1 MRQQF
6 VIGVISL
13 IVFLYV
19 VEVTFFSSPKIAR
32 QKVIKHDRF
41 WYRKRLYAHMA
52 SINNKKMMERFTDLH
67 LSSEQAILDAMEEE
81 LKELESFG
89 IDVDDFEERPIPGA
103 LKRVKLP
110 ATHISMVG
118 DDAEVHRQRDAHD
131 KEESLNPEPITE
143 ATKRDNDLVTDESE
157 GNFTR
162 ELSRRFR
169 VRDPDPDDLQK
180 LTKKG
185 IDFEQETD
193 PLPESTYCEKEI
205 FLTVLV
211 ISKPENFQRRRN
223 IRDTWAHSYEDD
235 FQKLKGK
242 HPFPNGKTYSTSDV
256 VRVIFVIGQPNV
268 EDENL
273 SSSLKEESRLSK
285 DIVFGNMMENYR
297 NLTMKTKLGLK
308 WAFYECKT
316 SYVLKTD
323 DDVFVNPVV
332 LVEWLKKAPRKNL
345 YTGWCNSNSPVD
357 RKPNSKWYISHE
369 VYQSTT
375 FPPYC
380 LGGGYL
386 ISSDVLASVI
396 KLSYGRLLFP
406 MEDLYVGLMIRELDG
421 VQPRDER
428 KHFNLVYNGKTE
440 NSCDLNSIFLLHRV
454 VGAENLA
461 KLGKQARYALVN
473 C

>member
-1 MRQQF
+1 MKKIFLLFIAAILLFTIYKLRTKYPEGLNDQRQY
-6 VIGVISL
+6 GAG
-13 IVFLYV
+13 YV
-19 VEVTFFSSPKIAR
+19 VTKDTPDDE
-32 QKVIKHDRF
+32 
-41 WYRKRLYAHMA
+41 
-52 SINNKKMMERFTDLH
+52 
-67 LSSEQAILDAMEEE
+67 LSFM
-81 LKELESFG
+81 
-89 IDVDDFEERPIPGA
+89 
-103 LKRVKLP
+103 
-110 ATHISMVG
+110 H
-118 DDAEVHRQRDAHD
+118 
-131 KEESLNPEPITE
+131 
-143 ATKRDNDLVTDESE
+143 
-157 GNFTR
+157 

-169 VRDPDPDDLQK
+169 VRNPDPDDLQK

-193 PLPESTYCEKEI
+193 PLPESTYCEKEV
-205 FLTVLV
+205 FLTILV

-242 HPFPNGKTYSTSDV
+242 QPFPYGKTYSTSDV
-256 VRVIFVIGQPNV
+256 VLVVFVVGQPNA

-273 SSSLKEESRLSK
+273 ISSLKEESRLSK
-285 DIVFGNMMENYR
+285 DIVFGNMVENYR

-332 LVEWLKKAPRKNL
+332 LVEWLKEIPKTNL
-345 YTGWCNSNSPVD
+345 YTGWCNFNSPVVRD
-357 RKPNSKWYISHE
+357 KRNKWYISYE
-369 VYQSTT
+369 DYKEEKY
-375 FPPYC
+375 PGYC

-386 ISSDVLASVI
+386 MSSDVLASVI
-396 KLSYGRLLFP
+396 KLSYGRFLFP

-421 VQPRDER
+421 VQLRDER

-440 NSCDLNSIFLLHRV
+440 NNCDLNSIFLLHRV
-454 VGAENLA
+454 LGQNLVKHINQSRNALEN
-461 KLGKQARYALVN
+461 

>member
-185 IDFEQETD
+185 IDFERETD
-193 PLPESTYCEKEI
+193 PLAESTYCEKEV
-205 FLTVLV
+205 FLTILV
-211 ISKPENFQRRRN
+211 ISQPKSVERRRF
-223 IRDTWAHSYEDD
+223 IRDTWARSYQED
-235 FQKLKGK
+235 FRKLKGK
-242 HPFPNGKTYSTSDV
+242 QPFPNGKTYSTSDV
-256 VRVIFVIGQPNV
+256 VRVVFVVGQSAQTDTKV
-268 EDENL
+268 MQ
-273 SSSLKEESRLSK
+273 SVKEESRMNK
-285 DIVFGNMMENYR
+285 DIVFGSMMENYR
-297 NLTMKTKLGLK
+297 NLTTKTKLGLK

-332 LVEWLKKAPRKNL
+332 LVEWLKEIPKTNL
-345 YTGWCNSNSPVD
+345 YTGWCNFNSPVVRD
-357 RKPNSKWYISHE
+357 KRNKWYISYE
-369 VYQSTT
+369 DYKEEKY
-375 FPPYC
+375 PGYC

-386 ISSDVLASVI
+386 MSSDVLASVI
-396 KLSYGRLLFP
+396 KLSYGRFLFP

-454 VGAENLA
+454 LGQNLVKHINQSRNALEN
-461 KLGKQARYALVN
+461 